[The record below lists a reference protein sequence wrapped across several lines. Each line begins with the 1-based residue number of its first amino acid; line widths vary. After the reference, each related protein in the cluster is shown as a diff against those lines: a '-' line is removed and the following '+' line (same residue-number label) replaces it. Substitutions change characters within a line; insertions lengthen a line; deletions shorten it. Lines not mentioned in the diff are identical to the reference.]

1 MANKLEK
8 VFQQQKNNLLNVY
21 CTAGFPKIESTAEV
35 LLALQKAG
43 VDMIEVGMPYSDP
56 IADGE
61 VIQKSNMQA
70 LENGMT
76 IDLLF
81 TQLKKVKKEIT
92 VPLILMGYLNPV
104 LQFGLENFCKQAAL
118 AGVTGIILPDL
129 PMHEYEQLYKKYF
142 VQNNLSFIFLVT
154 PQTSTERIIKADEQ
168 SSGFLYAVSSSSTTG
183 SSNITEDKEA
193 YFKKL
198 AALKLNNPLMIGF
211 GINDSKTYLNACKYA
226 AGAIIGS
233 AYIKA
238 IANAKNVTKATSD
251 FIKTVR

>member
-1 MANKLEK
+1 MPNKLEK
-8 VFQQQKNNLLNVY
+8 VFQQQNINLLNVY
-21 CTAGFPKIESTAEV
+21 CTAGFPKIDSTAEV
-35 LLALQKAG
+35 ILALQKAG
-43 VDMIEVGMPYSDP
+43 VNMIEVGMPYSDP

-76 IDLLF
+76 IELLF
-81 TQLKKVKKEIT
+81 AQLKKIKSKID

-104 LQFGLENFCKQAAL
+104 LQFGIENFCKAA
-118 AGVTGIILPDL
+118 ADSGISGIILPDL
-129 PMHEYEQLYKKYF
+129 PMQEYEQVYKKYF
-142 VQNNLSFIFLVT
+142 VQNNLSFIFLIT
-154 PQTSTERIIKADEQ
+154 PNTSTERIIKADEL

-183 SSNITEDKEA
+183 SNNTNEDKEV

-198 AALKLNNPLMIGF
+198 AILKLKNPLMIGF
-211 GINDSKTYLNACKYA
+211 GINDSKTYQTACKYA

-238 IANAKNVTKATSD
+238 IAKTSNISKATKA
-251 FIKTVR
+251 FIKTIR